1 MKKILFLLVII
12 SMASCTSVKYSAKE
26 NPDNYK
32 NIKTGNKYTFYQADG
47 SKISMTISSIAK
59 DSIIGTR
66 KKERISIA
74 KTDIKEIRKDKTAIA
89 VIATSGGIAAATVI
103 IVGISK
109 ATDDLADT
117 AAAFGS
123 GLN

>member
-1 MKKILFLLVII
+1 MKIFFSLVVLI
-12 SMASCTSVKYSAKE
+12 SIVSCSSVKYSAKE

-32 NIKTGNKYTFYQADG
+32 NIKAGNKYTFYQSDG
-47 SKISMTISSIAK
+47 SKIPMTISSIAK

-89 VIATSGGIAAATVI
+89 VIATSGGIAAATVL

-109 ATDDLADT
+109 ATDDLTDT

>member
-12 SMASCTSVKYSAKE
+12 SMASCTSVKYSTKE

-32 NIKTGNKYTFYQADG
+32 NIKTGNKYTFYKSDG
-47 SKISMTISSIAK
+47 SKIPMTISSIAK

>member
-47 SKISMTISSIAK
+47 SKIPMTISSIAK

>member
-1 MKKILFLLVII
+1 MKKNLFLLVII
-12 SMASCTSVKYSAKE
+12 SMASCTSVKYSTKE

-32 NIKTGNKYTFYQADG
+32 NIKTGNKYTFYKSDG
-47 SKISMTISSIAK
+47 SKIPMTISSIAK
-59 DSIIGTR
+59 DSIIGIR

>member
-32 NIKTGNKYTFYQADG
+32 NIKTGNKYTFYQSDG
-47 SKISMTISSIAK
+47 SKIPMTISSIAK

-66 KKERISIA
+66 KRERISIA

-103 IVGISK
+103 IIGISK

>member
-1 MKKILFLLVII
+1 MKFIKNINSKILFYENIFF
-12 SMASCTSVKYSAKE
+12 SCSTYLNS
-26 NPDNYK
+26 
-32 NIKTGNKYTFYQADG
+32 FLFF
-47 SKISMTISSIAK
+47 
-59 DSIIGTR
+59 R

-89 VIATSGGIAAATVI
+89 IIATSGGIAAATVL
-103 IVGISK
+103 IVEISK
-109 ATDDLADT
+109 STDDLADT

>member
-12 SMASCTSVKYSAKE
+12 SMASCTSVKYNAKE

-32 NIKTGNKYTFYQADG
+32 NIKTGNKYTFYQSDG
-47 SKISMTISSIAK
+47 SKIPMTISSIAK

>member
-32 NIKTGNKYTFYQADG
+32 NIKTGNKYTFYKADG
-47 SKISMTISSIAK
+47 SKIPMTISSIAK